1 MNELVKSISALLSE
15 YEAKHS
21 VEIAYISLKRDAV
34 SGKRKVKTI
43 FRGEK

>member
-1 MNELVKSISALLSE
+1 MNELVKTISQLLSE
-15 YEAKHS
+15 YEIKHGI
-21 VEIAYISLKRDAV
+21 EIAYISLKRDVV